1 MHIMNWINNG
11 MATFKG
17 FSTVNTVRPPYTL
30 IDGDLVKRDLLN
42 EFYTRI
48 GERVMRPNFGS
59 IIWDLLMDP
68 NTPDI
73 VARVREDVEKIIGR
87 DPRANLLDTRIFLQ
101 DQSLRVEID
110 IIFVQTGDPE
120 TLYLEY
126 QRKITEGIDA

>member
-1 MHIMNWINNG
+1 
-11 MATFKG
+11 MAQFKG
-17 FSTVNTVRPPYTL
+17 FSTIDTIRPPYTL
-30 IDGDLVKRDLLN
+30 TDGDLVKRDLLN

-73 VARVREDVEKIIGR
+73 VQRVREDVDKIIDR
-87 DPRANLLDTRIFLQ
+87 DPRAQLRDTRIFLL
-101 DQSLRVEID
+101 DHSLRVEID
-110 IIFVQTGDPE
+110 ITLVPTGDPE

>member
-1 MHIMNWINNG
+1 
-11 MATFKG
+11 MAQFKG
-17 FSTVNTVRPPYTL
+17 FSTVDTIRPSYTL
-30 IDGDLVKRDLLN
+30 IDGDLVKRDLIN
-42 EFYTRI
+42 EFYTRL

-73 VARVREDVEKIIGR
+73 VARVEEDVEKIIDR
-87 DPRANLLDTRIFLQ
+87 DPRAQLLDTRIFLQ

-110 IIFVQTGDPE
+110 LIFVPTGDPD
-120 TLYLEY
+120 TLYLSY